1 MRKLKLKEL
10 NSGYEVSKKK
20 SGGISK
26 KGRAAIIVISAL
38 VIAFTATYIASAVG
52 VLPLEA
58 VFAKMFGG
66 TKNFGLSLDS
76 DSVVNIK
83 NIGDGLLVLTDKSA
97 TLYGS
102 DGKEIYT
109 AVHSFSKPAV
119 SVNGK
124 KAAVFDRNGK
134 GFILLNDKKQ
144 VLTGEAD
151 GVILAMCY
159 GKNGSFAI
167 SSRGESSTSTLTVY
181 NSRSDVIFKWNCA
194 YENITSI
201 ALSDTGKSAGA
212 ALFGVKDGEYY
223 TTVRYFDF
231 DYSEPL
237 SSATK
242 SGAAPLVVAFTSRG
256 GLTLFSDTGV
266 YGLKKNSEEFECI
279 DEFYTPEFNSFSVNS
294 DGIYQVT
301 LANHGSTNSFCIK
314 LYDKNGAKKA
324 EIPVTKELKSVS
336 LGDKYIFALAE
347 NEIMVYNFK
356 GAEVGKVSV
365 TGKLY
370 SIYPN
375 DKYIYIYSLDKIT
388 KAYSYGDS
396 SVTVG

>member
-1 MRKLKLKEL
+1 MRKLKFKEL

-20 SGGISK
+20 PSALSK
-26 KGRAAIIVISAL
+26 KQRAAIIVFAALAAAFVATYAASAL
-38 VIAFTATYIASAVG
+38 G

-58 VFAKMFGG
+58 LTARIFGG
-66 TKNFGLSLDS
+66 VKNYKLSLDS

-83 NIGDGLLVLTDKSA
+83 NLGDGLLVLTDKSA

-102 DGKEIYT
+102 DGKEVYT
-109 AVHSFSKPAV
+109 AVHSFSKPAM

-134 GFILLNDKKQ
+134 GFILLNEKKQ
-144 VLTGEAD
+144 VLSGEAD
-151 GVILAMCY
+151 GIILSVCY
-159 GKNGSFAI
+159 GKNGSYAV
-167 SSRGESSTSTLTVY
+167 SSRGESSTGTLTVY

-194 YENITSI
+194 YENITSL
-201 ALSDTGKSAGA
+201 ALSDSGKAVGA

-237 SSATK
+237 ASATK
-242 SGAAPLVVAFTSRG
+242 AGAAPFAVEFVSRDTLVM
-256 GLTLFSDTGV
+256 FSDIGV
-266 YGLKKNSEEFECI
+266 YSLKKNTEEFVCI
-279 DEFYTPEFNSFSVNS
+279 DEYYSPEFNSFSVNS
-294 DGIYQVT
+294 YGNYQVT

-314 LYDKNGAKKA
+314 LYDKKGAKKA
-324 EIPVTKELKSVS
+324 EIPVSKELKSVS

-356 GAEVGKVSV
+356 GAQVGTVSV
-365 TGKLY
+365 TGKFY
-370 SIYPN
+370 SIYPT
-375 DKYIYIYSLDKIT
+375 DQYINIYSLDKIT